1 MNKKEYSRLLSDEEI
16 AEIQKEMEENDKVI
30 IAIERMT
37 EENRTEILYM

>member
-16 AEIQKEMEENDKVI
+16 TEIQKEMEEKDEVI
-30 IAIERMT
+30 IAVERMT